1 MELVCSKCQRKFN
14 ASREDVTVCP
24 ECLKQEFS
32 SCAPRLEESE
42 RAALAAE
49 YAASMKRQAER
60 AEAMGSVYASGH
72 AFNVAGTIRFSL
84 GLGIFFVCAF
94 LFLISDK
101 DTGVTF
107 LANEEIP
114 NQRFFSMIFC
124 GAAALLVATAS
135 VYFKKTAYTI
145 AVAILLMG
153 WFMPN
158 MLEMAL
164 SKSEDTQQIGAV
176 SAIQVDPATGKT
188 TGPVLTDADLQVFYS
203 LRTASHRLAHYAI
216 YVDKQ
221 DSRSREIVR
230 DALGRLLQA
239 EYTRAYSRANGA
251 LFVCNN
257 VPGERRNISDILRRF
272 GDITYAVPDKG
283 VYEVSFDPEK
293 ANIVSQYSAEVL
305 TSPMHSSYVTA
316 NLSELRCLD
325 PLRVRM
331 SARSLSNSNVQ
342 VLRGEIRNTLIEV
355 LNDPWASDPDT
366 YAALIDAMVVYSKD
380 KDKEATAHCLKYFE
394 ARRAL
399 KRDIS
404 QNVTRYLIFQNPE
417 VMVAPVIQLWSENP
431 IEWSSMLNLLG
442 YRVQAPLITKLKSSD
457 DIKLIGAILKYL
469 EEHGTREA
477 LPAIEPFFEYSDS
490 IIRHTARSAA
500 NALRS
505 R

>member
-1 MELVCSKCQRKFN
+1 M
-14 ASREDVTVCP
+14 
-24 ECLKQEFS
+24 
-32 SCAPRLEESE
+32 
-42 RAALAAE
+42 
-49 YAASMKRQAER
+49 
-60 AEAMGSVYASGH
+60 
-72 AFNVAGTIRFSL
+72 
-84 GLGIFFVCAF
+84 
-94 LFLISDK
+94 
-101 DTGVTF
+101 
-107 LANEEIP
+107 
-114 NQRFFSMIFC
+114 
-124 GAAALLVATAS
+124 
-135 VYFKKTAYTI
+135 
-145 AVAILLMG
+145 
-153 WFMPN
+153 
-158 MLEMAL
+158 
-164 SKSEDTQQIGAV
+164 
-176 SAIQVDPATGKT
+176 
-188 TGPVLTDADLQVFYS
+188 
-203 LRTASHRLAHYAI
+203 
-216 YVDKQ
+216 
-221 DSRSREIVR
+221 
-230 DALGRLLQA
+230 GRLLQA

-404 QNVTRYLIFQNPE
+404 QDVTRYLIFQNPD

-442 YRVQAPLITKLKSSD
+442 YRVQAPLIAKLKSSD